1 MSVGGGLETRTEIL
15 PKPDIPQGPGVFG
28 PPYSFADNV
37 KLPGEIGVRDGD
49 TMASVMDSVK
59 GVAYYVDTIGFG
71 ESSNP
76 LTQGMDLKP
85 IGVNYW
91 LPTGFTCS
99 NGAKMYQYNESIPKG
114 DALGKRVDDGLRS
127 AGLPRLRG
135 LAPGIMEDA
144 KSALNPIPMVQA
156 IFGSGYPQC
165 RYVVKPVGDQDG
177 RLQNAGGEYYVEDP
191 ESVQMIEGR
200 PHQGRWM
207 FDKSLSKD
215 QWDKAPKT
223 HCPDGYPIK
232 NHINLDCTKGL
243 SRRSMEGF
251 ECTYKDL
258 VEQRQKVQKQ
268 ILLGVCVIGGLLLIK
283 KSA

>member
-1 MSVGGGLETRTEIL
+1 MSGGGLETRREIL
-15 PKPDIPQGPGVFG
+15 PKPEVEQGPGVFG

-37 KLPGEIGVRDGD
+37 KLPGEIGVRDGND
-49 TMASVMDSVK
+49 MSAVMDSVK

-76 LTQGMDLKP
+76 FTRGMDLKP

-99 NGAKMYQYNESIPKG
+99 NGAKMYNYNESIPKG

-144 KSALNPIPMVQA
+144 KSALNPIPIVQA
-156 IFGSGYPQC
+156 VFGSGYPQC
-165 RYVVKPVGDQDG
+165 RFEVKPVGDQDG
-177 RLQNAGGEYYVEDP
+177 RIQNAAGELYVEDP
-191 ESVQMIEGR
+191 ASVQQIGGR
-200 PHQGRWM
+200 PHQGRWV
-207 FDKSLSKD
+207 FDRSLTQD
-215 QWDKAPKT
+215 QWDNAPKT

-232 NHINLDCTKGL
+232 NHINLDCTQGL
-243 SRRSMEGF
+243 ETRSMEAFGD
-251 ECTYKDL
+251 Y
-258 VEQRQKVQKQ
+258 VVQRRKVQYQ
-268 ILLGVCVIGGLLLIK
+268 IILGACVIGGLLYL
-283 KSA
+283 KSRA